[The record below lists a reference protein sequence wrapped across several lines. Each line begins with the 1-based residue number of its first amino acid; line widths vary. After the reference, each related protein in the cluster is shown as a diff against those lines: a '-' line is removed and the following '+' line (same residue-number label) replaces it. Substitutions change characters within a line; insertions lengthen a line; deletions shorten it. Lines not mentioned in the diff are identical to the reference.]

1 MGEFAVGP
9 VDLTPLLEQG
19 QDLGCLLGQDP
30 VHREPA
36 RRLVGQP
43 AAGPA
48 GVPAVGADLADLKR
62 PAGAADT
69 PAGIHGPVDEIE
81 QPCLGGRIHP
91 ARDSATQPQPPF
103 PLYQRQLH
111 RQFLA
116 GLREPGDLGLR
127 GLQLVIALPAL
138 HSGFGGRQRRQGT
151 VLGDLLDPHDRGPV
165 DLLGSRDLGDRGLLP
180 HQLQP
185 DLVLQRRAQ
194 EPLRTALP
202 RPADGLV
209 LGHLLILLLWL
220 EDPPDVV

>member
-103 PLYQRQLH
+103 PSTSVS
-111 RQFLA
+111 FTA
-116 GLREPGDLGLR
+116 SS
-127 GLQLVIALPAL
+127 LQA
-138 HSGFGGRQRRQGT
+138 SE
-151 VLGDLLDPHDRGPV
+151 
-165 DLLGSRDLGDRGLLP
+165 SR
-180 HQLQP
+180 
-185 DLVLQRRAQ
+185 AIS
-194 EPLRTALP
+194 AF
-202 RPADGLV
+202 AASSS
-209 LGHLLILLLWL
+209 
-220 EDPPDVV
+220 